1 MPAEP
6 RCCRVQLF
14 MIESPALPPTL
25 QQTPT
30 AQQELKFARKPP
42 SQLRMGDDRPMP
54 VLSSLTTRPAF
65 PCAGDVLEFAVL
77 SSVKHKDDAGF
88 ERNYS
93 QLRTYYADTRC
104 HEPLRS
110 PCKPHLM
117 HYLPLAGS
125 PARAVFDP
133 APLLCRSLLPP
144 SDTELLV
151 TGLNLLRLLVQNRI
165 AEFHTELEL
174 LPQEVVACSPCLPMR
189 VCDNLNKE
197 H

>member
-1 MPAEP
+1 MAAKPH
-6 RCCRVQLF
+6 CCRPQLLL
-14 MIESPALPPTL
+14 IESPALPPTL

-42 SQLRMGDDRPMP
+42 PQLRLACDRAPG
-54 VLSSLTTRPAF
+54 VAKLSGLKHELLVPR
-65 PCAGDVLEFAVL
+65 AGDVLEFAVL

-88 ERNYS
+88 VRNYS

-104 HEPLRS
+104 RETFRTPQQAASNVPHTVCQNSCTFVHE
-110 PCKPHLM
+110 
-117 HYLPLAGS
+117 
-125 PARAVFDP
+125 P
-133 APLLCRSLLPP
+133 APLPRRSLLPP

-174 LPQEVVACSPCLPMR
+174 LPQQVVLRGPCSAFVRLQCF
-189 VCDNLNKE
+189 V
-197 H
+197 